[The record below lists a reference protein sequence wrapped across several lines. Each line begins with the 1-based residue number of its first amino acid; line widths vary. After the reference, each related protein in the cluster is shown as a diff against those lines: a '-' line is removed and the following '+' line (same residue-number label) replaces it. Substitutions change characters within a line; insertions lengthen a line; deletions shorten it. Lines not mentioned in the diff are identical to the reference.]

1 MLHYIFL
8 TLTIIDLIIPDPM
21 PALDELVLMYLT
33 YITRLQYR
41 ENSK

>member
-33 YITRLQYR
+33 YITWLQ
-41 ENSK
+41 EQKNSK